1 MTRPLD
7 TFDDIHAHTRRGPRI
22 ITSVEPDSDID
33 TPYGEAWYSVGVHP
47 WSTSEPVSRW
57 TLDRLAR
64 MCADPRV
71 VAIGEAGFDR
81 RRGGSPEYQ
90 DEIFLPHVKL
100 SESLRK
106 PLVIHCVGRYGHL
119 MELHGALRPSQLWI
133 VHGFTGKPEL
143 ARQLTSQGIAL
154 SIGSRRAYDMTE
166 LPAGLVYRESDA

>member
-7 TFDDIHAHTRRGPRI
+7 CFDDIHAHTRRGSRI
-22 ITSVEPDSDID
+22 ITSIEPDTDID
-33 TPYGEAWYSVGVHP
+33 TAYGDAWYSVGIHP
-47 WSTSEPVSRW
+47 WSTGEAVGQD

-71 VAIGEAGFDR
+71 VAVGEAGFDR
-81 RRGGSPEYQ
+81 RRGGSAEYQ
-90 DEIFLPHVKL
+90 DEIFLPHVEL

-119 MELHGALRPSQLWI
+119 MDLHKSLGPSQLWI

-143 ARQLTSQGIAL
+143 ARLLTGRGIAL
-154 SIGSRRAYDMTE
+154 SIGRRGMCDTSS
-166 LPAGLVYRESDA
+166 LPEDLIYRESDD

>member
-7 TFDDIHAHTRRGPRI
+7 AFDDIHAHTRRGPRI
-22 ITSVEPDSDID
+22 ITSVGPDADIG

-47 WSTSEPVSRW
+47 WSTCESVSRD

-71 VAIGEAGFDR
+71 VAVGEAGFDR
-81 RRGGSPEYQ
+81 RRGGTPEYQ
-90 DEIFLPHVKL
+90 DEIFLPHAEL

-119 MELHGALRPSQLWI
+119 MELHRSLRPSQLWI

-143 ARQLTSQGIAL
+143 ARQLTAQGIAL
-154 SIGSRRAYDMTE
+154 SLGSRRQYDTSE
-166 LPAGLVYRESDA
+166 LPSELIYRESDA